1 MGSPI
6 YPTRDQLDKLKEAA
20 KLPPPESV
28 AVKNGR
34 LQLHLEPEALL
45 LIELR

>member
-6 YPTRDQLDKLKEAA
+6 YPTREQLDQLKAAA
-20 KLPPPESV
+20 KLPTPENV

-45 LIELR
+45 LIEVR